1 MSHFKNP
8 ESLNSAQG
16 EFSSHVKP
24 SEPLTTKGHAPGVKV
39 GNDAAPEF
47 SAETYP
53 PGTAPTDRS
62 FKPNPVDETSTENSA
77 VPKASDTLGGATS
90 AEVHQ
95 GLGHPGSGQT
105 SQELHGTHK
114 KDRSGLTGVGA
125 NLTDPQHQQHHDR
138 PYETGKT
145 GKGSSDYPAA
155 EDQLPTS
162 AEQVASERR

>member
-1 MSHFKNP
+1 MGSKRIPNTQIITMSHFRNP

-53 PGTAPTDRS
+53 PGTAPSDRT

-77 VPKASDTLGGATS
+77 VPKASDTRRSHLCRSAPRTRTPWLGAD
-90 AEVHQ
+90 Q
-95 GLGHPGSGQT
+95 PGVAWH
-105 SQELHGTHK
+105 SQEGTLRP
-114 KDRSGLTGVGA
+114 DWCWCQL
-125 NLTDPQHQQHHDR
+125 DR
-138 PYETGKT
+138 PPA
-145 GKGSSDYPAA
+145 PAA
-155 EDQLPTS
+155 PRPTI
-162 AEQVASERR
+162 